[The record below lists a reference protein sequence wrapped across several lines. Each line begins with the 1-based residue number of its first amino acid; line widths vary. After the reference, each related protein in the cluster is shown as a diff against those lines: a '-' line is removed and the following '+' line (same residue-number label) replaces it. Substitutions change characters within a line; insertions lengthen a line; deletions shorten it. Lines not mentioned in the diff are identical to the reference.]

1 MHYYF
6 IIIVVHP
13 FFGCGDGWWFAIK
26 RRIRWAA
33 FLLAALLCI
42 LPARAAEVSAENEI
56 AVEESEELLIVEK
69 TEEAPDEFS
78 AGLEAI
84 IEPFLEQYGLNEN
97 NFAMGYCY
105 TATGDTWYYN
115 GDALMLGGSIYK
127 LPLNMRVTEKVAE
140 GTLSETDRVGGY
152 SLPQAQ
158 YLSLVHSDNAVS
170 QAMQRYLVGYPGSYY
185 RAYRDEIAVYSGDFQ
200 DDIPEKYYS
209 GNYFSARFMINT
221 LSYLYDHSEDFETIL
236 NHMKEAQPG
245 AYFKRYTDKYV
256 IAHKY
261 GYIDGAI
268 NDVGIVYTDTPFL
281 LAAFTY
287 NTGNG
292 EEVLGRLCALLCGYT
307 NELDA
312 QREAVATARAAKK
325 AETIAAYEARLAA
338 EAEAVEAEGTA
349 PEETAAENPP
359 APVQEEA
366 AAPETPE
373 PAGQSA
379 EPVWIIAA
387 VSTAGLAVF
396 ALFDRRRRHI
406 PI

>member
-1 MHYYF
+1 MKQ
-6 IIIVVHP
+6 
-13 FFGCGDGWWFAIK
+13 G
-26 RRIRWAA
+26 IRWAA

-42 LPARAAEVSAENEI
+42 LPARAAEVSAEAEI
-56 AVEESEELLIVEK
+56 AGEESEELLIVEK
-69 TEEAPDEFS
+69 AEEAPDAFS

-115 GDALMLGGSIYK
+115 GDALMLGGSVYK

-185 RAYRDEIAVYSGDFQ
+185 RAYRDEIAAYSGDFQ
-200 DDIPEKYYS
+200 DDIPGKYYS
-209 GNYFSARFMINT
+209 GNYFSARFMIST

-236 NHMKEAQPG
+236 GHMKEAQPG
-245 AYFKRYTDKYV
+245 AYFKRYTDDYV

-292 EEVLGRLCALLCGYT
+292 EEVLGRLCALLCDYT

-312 QREAVATARAAKK
+312 QREAVAAARAAKK
-325 AETIAAYEARLAA
+325 AETIAAYEARLAEA
-338 EAEAVEAEGTA
+338 EAEAAALTPTDEPEEIPSAA
-349 PEETAAENPP
+349 PAQPEEPAPETAAE
-359 APVQEEA
+359 EA
-366 AAPETPE
+366 VHQ
-373 PAGQSA
+373 PAGPVLVIAGVSA
-379 EPVWIIAA
+379 
-387 VSTAGLAVF
+387 AGLLLF
-396 ALFDRRRRHI
+396 ALYDRRRTRLRV
-406 PI
+406 

>member
-1 MHYYF
+1 M
-6 IIIVVHP
+6 
-13 FFGCGDGWWFAIK
+13 K
-26 RRIRWAA
+26 RGIRWAA
-33 FLLAALLCI
+33 FWLAALLCAA
-42 LPARAAEVSAENEI
+42 PVQAAEASTEIVVTETYRIVEAE
-56 AVEESEELLIVEK
+56 AEESDSF
-69 TEEAPDEFS
+69 A
-78 AGLEAI
+78 AGLEARM
-84 IEPFLEQYGLNEN
+84 EPFLEKYGLNER

-105 TATGDTWYYN
+105 TATGEIWYYN
-115 GDALMLGGSIYK
+115 GDALMLGGSVYK

-140 GTLSETDRVGGY
+140 GVLSENDRVGGFD
-152 SLPQAQ
+152 LPQAQ

-170 QAMQRYLVGYPGSYY
+170 QAMQKYLVGYQASYY
-185 RAYRDEIAVYSGDFQ
+185 RTYRDEIAVYSGDFL

-221 LSYLYDHSEDFETIL
+221 LSYLYDHSEEFETIL
-236 NHMKEAQPG
+236 GYMEEAQPG
-245 AYFKRYTDKYV
+245 AYFKRYTDEYV

-261 GYIDGAI
+261 GFFDGAI

-292 EEVLGRLCALLCGYT
+292 EEVLGRLCALLCDYT
-307 NELDA
+307 NGLDA
-312 QREAVATARAAKK
+312 QREAVAAARAAKK

-338 EAEAVEAEGTA
+338 EAEAVEAEGTV

-396 ALFDRRRRHI
+396 TLFDRRRRHI

>member
-1 MHYYF
+1 ME
-6 IIIVVHP
+6 
-13 FFGCGDGWWFAIK
+13 A
-26 RRIRWAA
+26 
-33 FLLAALLCI
+33 
-42 LPARAAEVSAENEI
+42 
-56 AVEESEELLIVEK
+56 SEELSIVERN
-69 TEEAPDEFS
+69 EAAPDAFS

-84 IEPFLEQYGLNEN
+84 IEPFLEEYGLNEN

-115 GDALMLGGSIYK
+115 GDALMLGGSVYK

-152 SLPQAQ
+152 PLPQAQ

-236 NHMKEAQPG
+236 GHMMEAQPG
-245 AYFKRYTDKYV
+245 AYFKRYTDEYV

-292 EEVLGRLCALLCGYT
+292 EEVLGRLCALLCDYT

-312 QREAVATARAAKK
+312 QREAVAAARAARK
-325 AETIAAYEARLAA
+325 AQTIADYEARLA
-338 EAEAVEAEGTA
+338 EAEAAAVETAA
-349 PEETAAENPP
+349 PEEADAPP
-359 APVQEEA
+359 APEPEKAPAPDAPEQPRPSARPVWMIA
-366 AAPETPE
+366 AA
-373 PAGQSA
+373 SA
-379 EPVWIIAA
+379 
-387 VSTAGLAVF
+387 AGLALF
-396 ALFDRRRRHI
+396 ALYDRRRKHL
-406 PI
+406 PV